1 MKLRL
6 SIDMVEASELP
17 FFLICLKC
25 RQSCNNIDTIIPCG
39 GWNDVLCEKVSC
51 EYWIHKSTDCCQTG
65 YDVNYCS
72 SCFIILKSLYK
83 DDNTRP
89 ENNVII
95 RTASIDD
102 DDMITEFN
110 SDGSEGASITQTV
123 ISESC
128 KSVFGKL
135 NKINLSVDS

>member
-1 MKLRL
+1 M
-6 SIDMVEASELP
+6 
-17 FFLICLKC
+17 
-25 RQSCNNIDTIIPCG
+25 
-39 GWNDVLCEKVSC
+39 
-51 EYWIHKSTDCCQTG
+51 
-65 YDVNYCS
+65 
-72 SCFIILKSLYK
+72 YK

-135 NKINLSVDS
+135 NKMNLYVDAWGNNNDSPLISSGSPPIIIGISKSAPTTAAVI